1 MKAALATYD
10 SLGEQ
15 RKFDLCELVLQIQD
29 MITSNKATDTTQET
43 DGVVVSVPASSEV
56 RRESRKRL
64 KPALEYAVSK
74 GRSLVLNHKPTGI
87 KVNEKVQRLGLSQD
101 VSEGGIVYEVRGKPG
116 GGCQFCSKRDGHRY
130 TNCPERRTWLKK
142 GVEYQVSQDS
152 PAVAKALKDRLK
164 GNMPYTTIPSKGAP
178 IGKIT
183 KEMSGMNFVIHA
195 ACAAAGERPGG
206 VDSSNY
212 CVSYLGADG
221 EAMSGKKE
229 IWITGDMMTVM
240 ISVAQQR
247 KKATFV
253 FDETVH
259 MKEGWES
266 RMVPSHVDDSG
277 LPSNGSCPS
286 NGC

>member
-15 RKFDLCELVLQIQD
+15 RKFDLCELVLQMQD

-64 KPALEYAVSK
+64 KPASEYATSK

-87 KVNEKVQRLGLSQD
+87 QLNEKAQRLGLSQD

-130 TNCPERRTWLKK
+130 TNCPQRRKWKEK

-152 PAVAKALKDRLK
+152 SAVAKALKDRLK
-164 GNMPYTTIPSKGAP
+164 GNIPYTTIPSKGAP

-183 KEMSGMNFVIHA
+183 KEMSGANFVIHA
-195 ACAAAGERPGG
+195 ACAAAGERPGS

-212 CVSYLGADG
+212 CVSYLGTDG
-221 EAMSGKKE
+221 EEMSGNKE
-229 IWITGDMMTVM
+229 IWITGDVMTVM

-247 KKATFV
+247 KKAKFV

-266 RMVPSHVDDSG
+266 RSILPDTNDSG
-277 LPSNGSCPS
+277 SPSDGSCPS